1 MPLSHGKS
9 DEARSKNIKTEI
21 GAGKSPAQAAAI
33 AYSIQREA
41 KKHANYSA
49 KQPKIKNPKLPKN
62 AKC

>member
-9 DEARSKNIKTEI
+9 DKARSMNIKTEI
-21 GAGKSPAQAAAI
+21 EAGKSPAQAAAI

-41 KKHANYSA
+41 KKHANNSA
-49 KQPKIKNPKLPKN
+49 KSPEIKTPQLPKV